1 MAWIKMQDIKGRI
14 INVPQGV
21 YNNFYAHQDGFSI
34 VQESKPSSVLEKKE
48 KIKEEVVDNGIQEP
62 KRNENNN
69 TRKSSKKAD

>member
-34 VQESKPSSVLEKKE
+34 VQESKPSSVSEKKE
-48 KIKEEVVDNGIQEP
+48 KVKEEVVDNGAQEP
-62 KRNENNN
+62 KHDEDSNSRQ
-69 TRKSSKKAD
+69 SKKKAS

>member
-34 VQESKPSSVLEKKE
+34 VQESKPSSVSEKKE
-48 KIKEEVVDNGIQEP
+48 KTKEEVVDNGTQEP
-62 KRNENNN
+62 KRNEDSNS
-69 TRKSSKKAD
+69 RQGKKKAS

>member
-34 VQESKPSSVLEKKE
+34 VQESKPSSVSEKKE
-48 KIKEEVVDNGIQEP
+48 KTKEEVVDNGIQEP
-62 KRNENNN
+62 KRNEDSNS
-69 TRKSSKKAD
+69 RQGKKKAS

>member
-34 VQESKPSSVLEKKE
+34 VQESKPSSVSEKKE
-48 KIKEEVVDNGIQEP
+48 KNKEEVVDNGIQES
-62 KRNENNN
+62 KLNENSGA
-69 TRKSSKKAD
+69 RKSPKKAG

>member
-34 VQESKPSSVLEKKE
+34 VQESKPSSVSEKKE
-48 KIKEEVVDNGIQEP
+48 KTKEEVVDNGAQEP
-62 KRNENNN
+62 KRNEDDNS
-69 TRKSSKKAD
+69 RQGKKKAS

>member
-34 VQESKPSSVLEKKE
+34 VQESKPSSVSEKKE
-48 KIKEEVVDNGIQEP
+48 KTKEEVVDNGIQES
-62 KRNENNN
+62 KLNENSGA
-69 TRKSSKKAD
+69 RKSTKKTS